1 MSKSCFQ
8 TKSSFNSFD
17 SLKCQTQPTNEKEK
31 RSTQTCSSNSSVLT
45 TDLEEAQVMTILNT
59 LMKSC
64 VLSQNSEVED
74 EKSKYYSYRVQKDEF
89 LKISS
94 NWLILH
100 NKDQQFSSSYVLQ
113 DQHNE
118 KFSSNYCRRMVFLSH
133 LLRLRSSEVNPGF
146 DQDNKH
152 KKELRFDPEGSRE
165 EKREAINSQ
174 KWTGL
179 KFSTIGLAMRL
190 YSKLP
195 LKQVDKQFACVYLAI
210 KQEEMYPPS
219 IYKMVC
225 RLCKDTVSHKNY
237 GIFTD
242 TCNTITSN
250 EIDVLQLADFS
261 LHRPTVHYLIDLII
275 GLLQLPHEIYINSQL
290 LFLLFFTNRTIFQ
303 RKEQLESA
311 LSLVVIAAEQTPDC
325 EDISTALK
333 LTFKDQL
340 SEFQKKPVEELKT
353 ELKFLYDHAIKFY
366 EHNKTDAERW
376 WPASVAE
383 LIQALKKMP
392 MFTSDD

>member
-1 MSKSCFQ
+1 
-8 TKSSFNSFD
+8 
-17 SLKCQTQPTNEKEK
+17 
-31 RSTQTCSSNSSVLT
+31 
-45 TDLEEAQVMTILNT
+45 MTILNT

-100 NKDQQFSSSYVLQ
+100 NKDQQFSSSNVLQ

-219 IYKMVC
+219 IYKMVS

-250 EIDVLQLADFS
+250 EVDVLQLADFS

-325 EDISTALK
+325 EDISIALK

-376 WPASVAE
+376 WPASMAE